1 MPTDYIQ
8 NIDGAERRMVSEGLE
23 MRAEGD
29 QQYFEGYAFVYGAI
43 ADLGD
48 FTEEIQRGAADSVLT
63 DDVRGLF
70 NHDPNIVLG
79 RSTSK
84 TMSLSADDKGLKYT
98 IRYNPNDPDHV
109 KIMEKVK
116 RGDISQSSFAFRTD
130 TDKWETR
137 NGKDHRTITKFK
149 RLIDVSPVTYPAYN
163 EATVAHRSLD
173 KIKNDYKK
181 DLAEMGV
188 ALMKQELNAKQ
199 K

>member
-23 MRAEGD
+23 MREEGEA
-29 QQYFEGYAFVYGAI
+29 QYFEGYAFVYGAV
-43 ADLGD
+43 ADIGP
-48 FTEEIQRGAADSVLT
+48 FTEEIARGAADSVMK

-70 NHDPNIVLG
+70 NHGPNLVLG
-79 RSTSK
+79 RTTSK
-84 TMSLSADDKGLKYT
+84 TMTISADERGLKYS
-98 IRYNPNDPDHV
+98 ISYNPKDPDHV
-109 KIMEKVK
+109 SLMEKIK
-116 RGDISQSSFAFRTD
+116 RGDVSQSSFAFRTE

-163 EATVAHRSLD
+163 EATVAARSLD
-173 KIKNDYKK
+173 KIKSDYKK
-181 DLAEMGV
+181 DLADMGL
-188 ALMKQELNAKQ
+188 ALMKQELNSKQ